1 MPSIPIKTP
10 PTGRCN
16 HPLGMPVRHA
26 GLVQALLDRYPNGER
41 FDATRIR
48 FAVPD
53 HPAIASALENILR
66 LKGDLG
72 SWQNGEVAH
81 RRRIEVEY
89 CINSM
94 LTRLRGLIIDRHV
107 LVQACDESWLIVR
120 AF

>member
-1 MPSIPIKTP
+1 MSSVAIKTP
-10 PTGRCN
+10 PTGRRN
-16 HPLGMPVRHA
+16 HPLGTPECHA
-26 GLVQALLDRYPNGER
+26 GWVQMLLNRYPNGER

-48 FAVPD
+48 FAAPD
-53 HPAIASALENILR
+53 HPAIASALENDLC

-107 LVQACDESWLIVR
+107 LVQACDGSWLIVR